1 MTLSCLNAKLNK
13 EKPCQNTDADNATTL
28 HHFAKC
34 KATLYLHCAQI
45 ANMKVYL
52 TSETDAF

>member
-13 EKPCQNTDADNATTL
+13 EKRCQNTDADNATTL

-34 KATLYLHCAQI
+34 KATLYLHFAEI
-45 ANMKVYL
+45 ANMK
-52 TSETDAF
+52 SETGAF